1 MLSVGD
7 LSHTKIVSETRDD
20 IKVRGK
26 LTESRMTCNIGCAVS
41 HRTDMGGAM
50 STYILE
56 EDLEHTASLLVDK
69 TGDTLHTPT
78 TGETTDGL
86 KTICTTVS
94 SRDQEDNEN
103 GHARAW

>member
-1 MLSVGD
+1 
-7 LSHTKIVSETRDD
+7 
-20 IKVRGK
+20 
-26 LTESRMTCNIGCAVS
+26 
-41 HRTDMGGAM
+41 M
-50 STYILE
+50 STYVLE

-86 KTICTTVS
+86 EMIDTTVS
-94 SRDQEDNEN
+94 SRDHEHNET